1 MKKTP
6 LNSEHI
12 KLGAKLVEFAGYE
25 MPVHYKGIVDGRDTS
40 YKFQWSVIE
49 SNSDTFDGTLILDYY
64 NLYILQQWT
73 HQYLFQMKMIYL
85 HMT

>member
-25 MPVHYKGIVDGRDTS
+25 MPS
-40 YKFQWSVIE
+40 
-49 SNSDTFDGTLILDYY
+49 TL
-64 NLYILQQWT
+64 
-73 HQYLFQMKMIYL
+73 
-85 HMT
+85 